1 LGKAAETLLA
11 RLERE
16 PVAIASIGQVFRGR
30 LPDGTAVAVKVRHPD
45 IEEAIR
51 SDFRAATVGTGLAG
65 ALAPGIG
72 LTGREFVSE
81 MRARLLEECDYRL
94 EAERQTLFGSL
105 YQGHPVVV
113 VPEVV
118 EAWCGPRVLTTRWET
133 GAPFEEFRQRASQAE
148 RNRAGQALF
157 DFYIGTLYRHGLFHA
172 DPHPGNYQFRDD
184 GKLVVFDYG
193 CVRLFEPDVAQA
205 FVALAD
211 AVRSDDRARVSAAL
225 RGLGA
230 EPSANDAAYAHLRT
244 LLRSFF
250 RPMLT
255 PGPRRIDGRIVVDMK
270 QMTRDKL
277 AIARLRLPGRFMFL
291 FRIRFGL
298 YAVLS
303 RLGSVCDWASLEHG
317 FAEQAGLTAGTRP
330 AG

>member
-1 LGKAAETLLA
+1 
-11 RLERE
+11 
-16 PVAIASIGQVFRGR
+16 
-30 LPDGTAVAVKVRHPD
+30 
-45 IEEAIR
+45 
-51 SDFRAATVGTGLAG
+51 
-65 ALAPGIG
+65 
-72 LTGREFVSE
+72 

-94 EAERQTLFGSL
+94 EAERQKLFGSL
-105 YQGHPVVV
+105 YHGHPVVV
-113 VPEVV
+113 VPEVF

-148 RNRAGQALF
+148 RDRAGQVLF

-205 FVALAD
+205 FVALPD
-211 AVRSDDRARVSAAL
+211 AVRSDDRARVTAAL
-225 RGLGA
+225 RGMGA

-244 LLRSFF
+244 LLRGFF

-255 PGPRRIDGRIVVDMK
+255 PGPSRIDGRIAVDMK

-303 RLGSVCDWASLEHG
+303 RLGSVCDWAGLEHG
-317 FAEQAGLTAGTRP
+317 FAEQAGLAASTRP